1 MDESSINEA
10 KDDDKKPAA
19 GEGEVKTEEQT
30 PPKSAK
36 ITPLDILLQIP
47 LTHGKGSKGSSSG
60 YSSTPSSYRK
70 LGALMKQESGH
81 ISTEPNVSTSPS
93 EPDEGEIVAD
103 VISDRDIVYLHWP
116 AGLSEKYF
124 NREEWEKTDD
134 MSEAGSPK
142 KKADAVTLV
151 DCIAKHCEKEQLEE
165 SEAWY
170 CDRCKEHVRGFKE
183 EHIYKAPPI
192 LIVNL
197 KRFIYSPTTH
207 RRNKIDTF
215 IDFPLEGLDLSEFVM
230 SWKEGEKPIY
240 DLYAVSNHFG
250 GLGGGHYTAYAKDD
264 DGKWCNFDDS
274 RVTEGVSE
282 SDIVSAAA
290 YCLYYKRRD
299 VPEVDT
305 SAEVTAEA
313 DATTAG
319 GQNTTGG
326 ENSTGITIATPF
338 KPSFQML
345 PNPQMDID
353 DHSASSNV
361 AMASTGSPEL
371 PPLAD
376 DIDSL
381 FDDEAF
387 PQHGQEE
394 QQDQADA
401 DAEANAW
408 SSSHFGALQ

>member
-1 MDESSINEA
+1 
-10 KDDDKKPAA
+10 
-19 GEGEVKTEEQT
+19 
-30 PPKSAK
+30 
-36 ITPLDILLQIP
+36 
-47 LTHGKGSKGSSSG
+47 
-60 YSSTPSSYRK
+60 
-70 LGALMKQESGH
+70 
-81 ISTEPNVSTSPS
+81 
-93 EPDEGEIVAD
+93 
-103 VISDRDIVYLHWP
+103 
-116 AGLSEKYF
+116 
-124 NREEWEKTDD
+124 
-134 MSEAGSPK
+134 MSEAGSLK

-274 RVTEGVSE
+274 RVTEDVNE

-313 DATTAG
+313 HGAAT
-319 GQNTTGG
+319 TTGG
-326 ENSTGITIATPF
+326 ETATGGQTAAGITIATPF
-338 KPSFQML
+338 KPSFQII
-345 PNPQMDID
+345 PNPQMEMDRASVSSN
-353 DHSASSNV
+353 HSASSNV
-361 AMASTGSPEL
+361 AMASTGSPC

-376 DIDSL
+376 PDDMADDIDHL

-387 PQHGQEE
+387 PQHGQED
-394 QQDQADA
+394 QQDQADV

-408 SSSHFGALQ
+408 SLSNSHFGALQ